1 MISASF
7 TESYWSVS
15 MFRRLIT
22 FVLLLMALMLS
33 VNLISAQDATAEPT
47 VTPET
52 PPDGETDT
60 TAPLTIDVGVYVVGV
75 SEFQLDTGIYNV
87 DFYLTMHCDRPCTAE
102 EAGIDVIG
110 VSGSEGLNVEE
121 RIQRDDYFE
130 YRVQAVMA
138 QNKIDLSRFPFDT
151 HSLRVIIESKF
162 ATTDVVQFTQHATEN
177 GVDSDANLPGWDLQD
192 NYTVEITEKP
202 YYGADTGYAR
212 YIFTMTLNR
221 VPVAAFIRDVLPA
234 LVILFI
240 SFLGTFMPDRNARI
254 GLAGGILLAM
264 LVHHLGVSGNIPAVA
279 YPVYFDAFM
288 LINDA
293 AILLQFGFTVLEL
306 VYENRGM
313 SKERLDRFALL
324 TLVGIIIAWI
334 VIQLITISV
343 FQSIVVA

>member
-1 MISASF
+1 
-7 TESYWSVS
+7 
-15 MFRRLIT
+15 MFRRLML
-22 FVLLLMALMLS
+22 FVLLLMTLTFS

-47 VTPET
+47 PEATVTPETET
-52 PPDGETDT
+52 PPDGETEAV
-60 TAPLTIDVGVYVVGV
+60 APLTIDVGVYVVGV
-75 SEFQLDTGIYNV
+75 SEFQLDAGIYNV
-87 DFYLTMHCDRPCTAE
+87 DFYLTMHCNRPCSAE

-110 VSGSEGLNVEE
+110 VSGTEGLNVELRIE
-121 RIQRDDYFE
+121 REDYFE
-130 YRVQAVMA
+130 YRIQAVMA

-151 HSLRVIIESKF
+151 HSLRVIVESKF

-177 GVDSDANLPGWDLQD
+177 GVDSDAHLPGWDLED

-212 YIFTMTLNR
+212 YVFTMTLNR

-240 SFLGTFMPDRNARI
+240 SFLGTFMPDRNQRI

-293 AILLQFGFTVLEL
+293 AILIQFGFTVLEL
-306 VYENRGM
+306 VFENRGTP
-313 SKERLDRFALL
+313 KERLDRFALL
-324 TLVGIIIAWI
+324 TLIGIIVVWIIAQI
-334 VIQLITISV
+334 IAIQA
-343 FQSIVVA
+343 FQSIVAA